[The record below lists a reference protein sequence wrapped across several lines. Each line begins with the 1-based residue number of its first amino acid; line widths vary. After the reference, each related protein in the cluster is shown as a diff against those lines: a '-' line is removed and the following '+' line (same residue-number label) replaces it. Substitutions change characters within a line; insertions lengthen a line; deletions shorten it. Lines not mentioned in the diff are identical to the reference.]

1 MEINLMQRTDM
12 KTLGMTEENSW
23 ESEGHERK
31 EVLKKIQE
39 GKQRAYQRVME
50 KERLKRE
57 QERLSSNENI

>member
-1 MEINLMQRTDM
+1 MQKTDM

-23 ESEGHERK
+23 ENEGQERK
-31 EVLKKIQE
+31 AVLQKIKE

-57 QERLSSNENI
+57 QEREINNNENI

>member
-1 MEINLMQRTDM
+1 M

-23 ESEGHERK
+23 ENEGQERK
-31 EVLKKIQE
+31 AVLQKIKE

-57 QERLSSNENI
+57 QEREINNNENI